1 MSTIIVDTNVIL
13 DILTDDEDWYGWSAN
28 SISALEHI
36 NKLIINPII
45 YSELSVGF
53 NSKNELDMAISDFAF
68 GYEEIDRF
76 ALYKAA
82 KAFMRYKRDGGK
94 KRSPLPDFYIGA
106 QADVKEYVI
115 LTRDRNRYSKYFPGV
130 ELMAP

>member
-13 DILTDDEDWYGWSAN
+13 DILTDDEDWYDWSAN
-28 SISALEHI
+28 KITALEHA
-36 NKLIINPII
+36 NRLIINPII

-53 NSKNELDMAISDFAF
+53 DTKNELDKVLSDFDF

-82 KAFMRYKRDGGK
+82 KAFMRYKREGGE

-115 LTRDRNRYSKYFPGV
+115 LTRDMNRYNKYFPSV
-130 ELMAP
+130 ELIVP